1 MLSASSKQ
9 IIAATLPAV
18 GAHVNRITEV
28 FYPLM
33 FKRYPEVKAFFNQAH
48 QAEGTQPR
56 ALANAVVAY
65 ASNLDRLEVLGDAV
79 ALIVQKHASLNI
91 QPQHYPIVGECLLAA
106 IKEVLGDAATDEVL
120 GAWAEAY
127 FQLADILIAAE
138 ENVYRNREQQ
148 PGGWRGE
155 REFTVT
161 QKVRESTV
169 ITSFYLEPT
178 DSGAVADFK
187 PGQYIGLSLNIN
199 GETVRRNYSLSDA
212 PDQKHYR
219 ISVKREPGG
228 VVSNFLHDQVQPGTV
243 VKLTA
248 PCGDFVLNTD
258 QRPLVL
264 LSGGV
269 GITPTIAMLRPA
281 LDSGRQV
288 HFLHGALNSDSHA
301 FADLV
306 TELQQQYNNLHSFVC
321 YSDPLPQDKDVARG
335 FFDRDRLE
343 SLIPN
348 FQQCDVYFLG
358 PKAFMRGC
366 YRALKELKIPQE
378 QIRYEFF
385 GPLEDLQHA

>member
-1 MLSASSKQ
+1 MLSAASKQ

-33 FKRYPEVKAFFNQAH
+33 FERYPEVKAFFNQAH
-48 QAEGTQPR
+48 QAQGTQPR

-79 ALIVQKHASLNI
+79 TLIVQKHASLNI

-106 IKEVLGDAATDEVL
+106 IKQVLGDAATDEVL
-120 GAWAEAY
+120 AAWGEAY

-138 ENVYRNREQQ
+138 EKVYREHEQQ

-155 REFTVT
+155 REFVVT
-161 QKVRESTV
+161 QKVQESAV
-169 ITSFYLEPT
+169 ITSFYLQPA
-178 DSGAVADFK
+178 DGGAVADFK
-187 PGQYIGLSLNIN
+187 PGQYIGLSLQIN
-199 GETVRRNYSLSDA
+199 GNTVRRNYSLSDTPA
-212 PDQKHYR
+212 QPHYR

-228 VVSNFLHDQVQPGTV
+228 LVSNYLHDQIEPGAR

-248 PCGDFVLNTD
+248 PCGDFVLNTE

-269 GITPTIAMLRPA
+269 GITPTIAMLKPA

-288 HFLHGALNSDSHA
+288 HFLHGALNSDNHA
-301 FADLV
+301 FSDLLA
-306 TELQQQYNNLHSFVC
+306 ELQQSHHNLHSYVC
-321 YSDPLPQDKDVARG
+321 YSDPLPEDNHVAHG
-335 FFDRDRLE
+335 FFDRERLA
-343 SLIPN
+343 SLIPDVKH
-348 FQQCDVYFLG
+348 CDVYFLG
-358 PKAFMRGC
+358 PKAFMQSC
-366 YRALKELKIPQE
+366 YRALSELKIPKE

>member
-1 MLSASSKQ
+1 MLSATSKQ
-9 IIAATLPAV
+9 IIATTLPAV

-79 ALIVQKHASLNI
+79 TLIVQKHASLNI
-91 QPQHYPIVGECLLAA
+91 QPEHYPIVGECLLAA

-127 FQLADILIAAE
+127 FQLADILISAE
-138 ENVYRNREQQ
+138 ENVYSAHEKMA
-148 PGGWRGE
+148 GGWRGE
-155 REFTVT
+155 REFIVT
-161 QKVRESTV
+161 KKVPESAV
-169 ITSFYLEPT
+169 ITSFYLEPS
-178 DSGAVADFK
+178 DGGAIADFQ
-187 PGQYIGLSLNIN
+187 PGQYIGLSINIK
-199 GETVRRNYSLSDA
+199 GEAVRRNYSLSEA
-212 PDQKHYR
+212 PGQKYYR

-228 VVSNFLHDQVQPGTV
+228 VVSGYLHDQVTTGSV
-243 VKLTA
+243 VKLTM
-248 PCGDFVLNTD
+248 PCGDFVLNSE

-269 GITPTIAMLRPA
+269 GITPTIAMLKPA

-288 HFLHGALNSDSHA
+288 HFLHGALNSENQA
-301 FADLV
+301 FADLL
-306 TELQQQYNNLHSFVC
+306 TELNQSYSNLHSFVC
-321 YSDPLPQDKDVARG
+321 YSNPLPQDKDTAQG
-335 FFDRDRLE
+335 FFDRERLA
-343 SLIPN
+343 SLVPD
-348 FQQCDVYFLG
+348 FQNCDVYFLG
-358 PKAFMRGC
+358 PKAFMRSC
-366 YRALKELKIPQE
+366 YRALNELKIPQE